1 MQQILFL
8 FEKQNSRIEHLK
20 SILSK
25 EYSILE
31 VHNFDETH
39 DALEKMSFNDVAAL
53 VVDYPSQFERF
64 EELKKYVIGRSN
76 YMFNLPIVL
85 YSDVEHIKD
94 DDKYLDKD
102 IVGIFLTE
110 ESERI
115 ILKRMGGIIKFSN
128 SSSFDEFSDM
138 LKALPSLI
146 YLKDTKGRYAFCS
159 QNWHHFNPENR
170 NQVIRGKTDFEIRK
184 DKKNAQI
191 AYDADR
197 KVIESGK
204 GMNYIIKEE
213 DEEEGL
219 DYLQVIKEPLKDEKG
234 NVTGIIAIINNVTN
248 EELVRQELRRKSI
261 TDNLTGAYNRELFN
275 ELCREHEGNLEVPL
289 TVISVDC
296 DGLKAINDKYG
307 HLAGDKYI
315 CHARDAIK
323 SVLPD
328 NAYLFRM
335 GGDEFLA
342 IVPFMKQYDAALLVK
357 KILKNAKKY
366 KTKEYTL
373 KMSVGCHTITRKN
386 ASLDRALA
394 MSDKAMYKM
403 KREHKKKKQ

>member
-1 MQQILFL
+1 MQQVLFL
-8 FEKQNSRIEHLK
+8 FKKQNSRIEHLK

-31 VHNFDETH
+31 VH
-39 DALEKMSFNDVAAL
+39 DAINAMNMLEEMSFNDVVAL
-53 VVDYPSQFERF
+53 IVDYPSQCENFDK
-64 EELKKYVIGRSN
+64 LKNYVEGRN
-76 YMFNLPIVL
+76 TFMFNLPIIL

-94 DDKYLDKD
+94 DDKYLDEN

-115 ILKRMGGIIKFSN
+115 ILKRIGGIIKFSN

-138 LKALPSLI
+138 LKKLPSLI

-159 QNWHHFNPENR
+159 QNWHHLNPQNK

-191 AYDADR
+191 AYESDR

-213 DEEEGL
+213 DEDEGL

-248 EELVRQELRRKSI
+248 EELVSQELRRKSI
-261 TDNLTGAYNRELFN
+261 TDNLTGAYNREYFN
-275 ELCREHEGNLEVPL
+275 ELCLEHEGNLEVPL
-289 TVISVDC
+289 TVISADC

-307 HLAGDKYI
+307 HLSGDKYI
-315 CHARDAIK
+315 CHARDAII
-323 SVLPD
+323 SALPD

-342 IVPFMKQYDAALLVK
+342 IIPYMKQYDAALLIK
-357 KILKNAKKY
+357 KILKNTKKY
-366 KTKEYTL
+366 KTKEYSL
-373 KMSVGCHTITRKN
+373 KMSIGSHTITRKN
-386 ASLDRALA
+386 ASMDRALA
-394 MSDKAMYKM
+394 LSDKAMYKM
-403 KREHKKKKQ
+403 KREHKKK